1 MINTISLFLLIPLFL
16 GGCATMQRPTPSAGP
31 FTPVRAMVIADNDAA
46 FLNKLRLVEQA
57 GQSID
62 LMYYIYADDYSSSTL
77 SSALIAATGRGVK
90 VRMLVDYQTNYKRL
104 DLFSLLE
111 KEGGG
116 NLKVRFYNRPTKNI
130 VENAVYMTMGCGPS
144 TTVLTHE
151 S

>member
-1 MINTISLFLLIPLFL
+1 
-16 GGCATMQRPTPSAGP
+16 
-31 FTPVRAMVIADNDAA
+31 MVIADNDAA